1 MHYRNSLAR
10 KWDQSRIETQQ
21 GKHHILQL
29 HVQHLGLVIYHL
41 GYKGLGSPH
50 LSSSAA
56 FVQIASLLG
65 LSYCMSIAFLNQ
77 CPMVLASPM
86 F

>member
-29 HVQHLGLVIYHL
+29 HAQHLGLVIYHL
-41 GYKGLGSPH
+41 GYKGLRVATSLQLCCFCTDS
-50 LSSSAA
+50 LSLRL
-56 FVQIASLLG
+56 VLLHVY
-65 LSYCMSIAFLNQ
+65 SF
-77 CPMVLASPM
+77 P
-86 F
+86 